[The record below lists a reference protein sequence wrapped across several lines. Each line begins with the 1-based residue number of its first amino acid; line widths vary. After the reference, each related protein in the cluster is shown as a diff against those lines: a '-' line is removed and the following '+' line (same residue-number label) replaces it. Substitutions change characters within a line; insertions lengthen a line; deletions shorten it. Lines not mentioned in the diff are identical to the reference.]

1 MNNKIT
7 AVLFPSSYF
16 SKTNVDEEFAL
27 EYRSAAENG
36 MFETILFDQMKW
48 FDEGRLCLTGGREC
62 RALYRGWMMKPEE
75 YSRFYEALGQRGV
88 RLITTPEAYE
98 RFHIFPNIYGAFSED
113 TPKMITVPHGGSC
126 DLVDLVDLAQIKA
139 QLGRFMVKDYVKSVK
154 GTDFPRYFSED
165 ITEEEFGRQLEIF
178 YKYRGSL
185 LTGGLCFKQYVELM
199 KYGGYTN
206 EWRVFYLFGNVLS
219 RCPNSGQPNHAP
231 APPHELVKKYSALDS
246 PYYTVDYAELADGS
260 WKVLEA
266 GDGGV
271 SGLSPGQDMGAYFR
285 AVKISAG

>member
-1 MNNKIT
+1 MNGKIT

-16 SKTNVDEEFAL
+16 GRTRVDEEFIG

-36 MFETILFDQMKW
+36 LFEPILFDQMKW

-75 YSRFYEALGQRGV
+75 YSRFYKALGECGV
-88 RLITTPEAYE
+88 KLITDPEAYE
-98 RFHIFPNIYGAFSED
+98 RFHIFPNIYGEFSGD
-113 TPKMITVPHGGSC
+113 TPKMLTVPPGGSC
-126 DLVDLVDLAQIKA
+126 DLAQVKS

-154 GTDFPRYFSED
+154 GTDFPKYFSED

-199 KYGGYTN
+199 NYGGHTN

-219 RCPNSGQPNHAP
+219 RCPNSGAPDHVP
-231 APPHELVKKYSALDS
+231 APPEELVKKYSALDS

-266 GDGGV
+266 GDGSV

-285 AVKISAG
+285 AVKILAG

>member
-1 MNNKIT
+1 MDDKIT

-36 MFETILFDQMKW
+36 MFETILFDQGKW
-48 FDEGRLCLTGGREC
+48 FDEGRLSLIGGREC
-62 RALYRGWMMKPEE
+62 RALYRGWMIKPEE
-75 YSRFYEALGQRGV
+75 YSRFYEALGQQGI
-88 RLITTPEAYE
+88 RLITAPEAYE
-98 RFHIFPNIYGAFSED
+98 RFHIFPNIYGEFVGD
-113 TPKMITVPHGGSC
+113 TPKMITVPPGGSC
-126 DLVDLVDLAQIKA
+126 DLAQIKA

-154 GTDFPRYFSED
+154 GTDFPKYFSED

-199 KYGGYTN
+199 KYGEHTN
-206 EWRVFYLFGNVLS
+206 EWRVFYLFGNILS
-219 RCPNSGQPNHAP
+219 KCPNSEGPSYAP
-231 APPHELVKKYSALDS
+231 APPEELVKKYSSLDS

-266 GDGGV
+266 GDGSV
-271 SGLSPGQDMGAYFR
+271 SGLSPGQDMRAYFR
-285 AVKISAG
+285 GIKVLAG